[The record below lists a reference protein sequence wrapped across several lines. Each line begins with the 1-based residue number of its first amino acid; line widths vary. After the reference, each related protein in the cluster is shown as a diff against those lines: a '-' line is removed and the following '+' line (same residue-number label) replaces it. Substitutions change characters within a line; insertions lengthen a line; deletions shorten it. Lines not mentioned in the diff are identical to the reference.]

1 LPITEYTAFPP
12 LVSLEQFPYLQGEKA
27 MQMMIRILNA
37 DVKSNGETVHTE
49 ELSPTLIAARE

>member
-1 LPITEYTAFPP
+1 
-12 LVSLEQFPYLQGEKA
+12 

-37 DVKSNGETVHTE
+37 DGKSNGETVQTE